1 MKKRFFLFFIKK
13 NKSLRDM
20 LFLLATPE
28 YNNVQSN
35 TTKVKVH
42 LRSGVAEIL
51 EQHQDLMGK
60 VENNIIEIET
70 NSENKIEKILYILQ
84 DAVFVVSNQGLDT
97 TIENQGTGVYVYA
110 KRVKEINSSISVD
123 AVSKEFEQKTNEL
136 EAERAK
142 VTDGGDK
149 ILTSKI
155 ILLEDEIEF
164 LKKVVLVVKELKS

>member
-1 MKKRFFLFFIKK
+1 
-13 NKSLRDM
+13 M

-110 KRVKEINSSISVD
+110 ERVKEINSSISVD

-149 ILTSKI
+149 VLTSKI

>member
-1 MKKRFFLFFIKK
+1 
-13 NKSLRDM
+13 M

-70 NSENKIEKILYILQ
+70 NSDNKIEKTLYVLQ
-84 DAVFVVSNQGLDT
+84 DAVFVVSNQGLDAT
-97 TIENQGTGVYVYA
+97 LENQGTGVYVYA
-110 KRVKEINSSISVD
+110 KRVKEINSSVSID
-123 AVSKEFEQKTNEL
+123 AVSKEFEQKTTEL
-136 EAERAK
+136 DSERSK
-142 VTDGGDK
+142 MTDAVDQV
-149 ILTSKI
+149 LTSKM

-164 LKKVVLVVKELKS
+164 LKKVVLIVKELRS